1 MKLLNKTLLAS
12 AVTLLA
18 VSSISAETKSAQN
31 NKSPWNGFFVGAL
44 MGGKFIGGK
53 GSLTTKDVSGK
64 KTYTGE
70 DSILIPLPTY
80 ALNIGYNTEFSSNS
94 TLTFATD
101 LDYGVLPRIRVAY
114 GYLVT
119 EKDRLSVGV
128 GIDALLFAAAFSGK
142 KDLEISSLYGFTP
155 TISYERSIGNGA
167 FFQVRASYNY
177 ISLKAENLA
186 ADYSFPA
193 PVKTFIKDYW
203 NKDISDIDG
212 VDASAHGVT
221 VALGFG
227 YTF

>member
-167 FFQVRASYNY
+167 FFQVRAS
-177 ISLKAENLA
+177 
-186 ADYSFPA
+186 
-193 PVKTFIKDYW
+193 
-203 NKDISDIDG
+203 
-212 VDASAHGVT
+212 
-221 VALGFG
+221 
-227 YTF
+227 